1 MMFELPRR
9 NLLGATAA
17 GLVAS
22 VATASAATFGNPDA
36 PPQGAINA
44 NAASRA
50 DPGPQNPTLVS
61 QFPNATNPP
70 ATDMDDLP
78 QFWAAFQQCAQAD
91 SGQRMGPSI
100 DRSGFSTF
108 P

>member
-1 MMFELPRR
+1 MFELPRR

-22 VATASAATFGNPDA
+22 ASAATFGNA

-44 NAASRA
+44 NAGGRV
-50 DPGPQNPTLVS
+50 DPGQQNPTLVS

-70 ATDMDDLP
+70 ANDIGDLP
-78 QFWAAFQQCAQAD
+78 QFWASFT
-91 SGQRMGPSI
+91 MPT
-100 DRSGFSTF
+100 SGFRTADG
-108 P
+108 PVN